1 MLVDPKVNINQNQR
15 RIIKEMSI
23 IMRGK
28 VSRIVNKVVCEGKSI
43 MQSIFVLIQGQ
54 DRLRQ

>member
-1 MLVDPKVNINQNQR
+1 MLVDLNVNINQNQR
-15 RIIKEMSI
+15 RIVKEMSI

-28 VSRIVNKVVCEGKSI
+28 VRRIVNRVVCEGKSI

-54 DRLRQ
+54 DKLRQ